1 MDLNASARQQARQ
14 RWMEKDANYR
24 SASLKFWNRETT
36 GQRGLNTATIGFSRA
51 MSNDLQRALYVQGQ
65 ARQQY
70 ETLFS
75 KYYAQGGDMIGK
87 QEGRSRTAGRKGL
100 LALTR
105 ARGAL
110 NNAVRN
116 EYGPNMARRYQA
128 RLRQYQ
134 GARAKAIN
142 AIGVRPEYGAPVLM
156 PPSNR
161 LGGALQI
168 ASQIASLYTTIS
180 GFSGLGGGLNTPD
193 FTPKPIPTLP
203 NGMTDWSQAIVIGP

>member
-1 MDLNASARQQARQ
+1 MDLNAAARQQARQ

-70 ETLFS
+70 ETTFANYFA
-75 KYYAQGGDMIGK
+75 KGGDIVGK

-105 ARGAL
+105 VRGAL

-116 EYGPNMARRYQA
+116 EYGVNMARRQQA
-128 RLRQYQ
+128 RLKQYQ

-142 AIGVRPEYGAPVLM
+142 SIGVRPEYGAPVLM

-168 ASQIASLYTTIS
+168 ATQVV
-180 GFSGLGGGLNTPD
+180 GLGSMTPFGGEKTI
-193 FTPKPIPTLP
+193 FSMM
-203 NGMTDWSQAIVIGP
+203 GFG

>member
-1 MDLNASARQQARQ
+1 MDANAGARMAARQ

-24 SASLKFWNRETT
+24 SASLKFWNKETT

-65 ARQQY
+65 ARSQY
-70 ETLFS
+70 ESTFA
-75 KYYAQGGDMIGK
+75 KFYAQGGDIKGK
-87 QEGRSRTAGRKGL
+87 QEGRSRTAGRKGI

-105 ARGAL
+105 VRGAL

-128 RLRQYQ
+128 RLKMYQ
-134 GARAKAIN
+134 SQKAKAIN
-142 AIGVRPEYGAPVLM
+142 SIGVRPEYGAPVLM

-168 ASQIASLYTTIS
+168 ASQVAGIYS
-180 GFSGLGGGLNTPD
+180 GFGGTNILETLGIGG
-193 FTPKPIPTLP
+193 
-203 NGMTDWSQAIVIGP
+203 

>member
-1 MDLNASARQQARQ
+1 MDLNASARMTARQ

-70 ETLFS
+70 EAAFTKFFS
-75 KYYAQGGDMIGK
+75 KGGDIVGK

-105 ARGAL
+105 VRGAL

-116 EYGPNMARRYQA
+116 EYGANMARRQQA

-134 GARAKAIN
+134 AARAKAIN
-142 AIGVRPEYGAPVLM
+142 SIGVRPEYGAPVLM

-161 LGGALQI
+161 LGGALQVANTALSI
-168 ASQIASLYTTIS
+168 AMPFLPGGQLAGIFSKSATKLPVFNPLDVMIA
-180 GFSGLGGGLNTPD
+180 
-193 FTPKPIPTLP
+193 
-203 NGMTDWSQAIVIGP
+203 

>member
-1 MDLNASARQQARQ
+1 MDANAGARMAARQ

-24 SASLKFWNRETT
+24 SASLKFWNKETT

-70 ETLFS
+70 ESAFA
-75 KYYAQGGDMIGK
+75 KYFAQGGDIVGK

-116 EYGPNMARRYQA
+116 EYGPNMSRRQQA

-134 GARAKAIN
+134 VARAKAIN
-142 AIGVRPEYGAPVLM
+142 SIGVRPEYGAPVLM
-156 PPSNR
+156 PPTNR
-161 LGGALQI
+161 LGGALQL
-168 ASQIASLYTTIS
+168 ATQAVSLAA
-180 GFSGLGGGLNTPD
+180 GLGGGNASGIIWD
-193 FTPKPIPTLP
+193 
-203 NGMTDWSQAIVIGP
+203 

>member
-1 MDLNASARQQARQ
+1 MDLNASARQQAKQ

-70 ETLFS
+70 ETTFA
-75 KYYAQGGDMIGK
+75 KYYAQGGDIIGK

-105 ARGAL
+105 VRGAL

-134 GARAKAIN
+134 GARAKAVN
-142 AIGVRPEYGAPVLM
+142 SVGVRPEYGAPVLM
-156 PPSNR
+156 PPTNR

-168 ASQIASLYTTIS
+168 ASQIAGLVSA
-180 GFSGLGGGLNTPD
+180 FNGLGGANTTPD

>member
-1 MDLNASARQQARQ
+1 MDLNAGARQQARQ

-70 ETLFS
+70 EAAFTKFFS
-75 KYYAQGGDMIGK
+75 QGGDIIGK
-87 QEGRSRTAGRKGL
+87 QEGRSRTAGRKGI

-116 EYGPNMARRYQA
+116 EFGPNMARRQQA

-134 GARAKAIN
+134 AARAKAIN

-156 PPSNR
+156 PPTNR

-168 ASQIASLYTTIS
+168 ASQVASIVS
-180 GFSGLGGGLNTPD
+180 AFKGLGGANTTQLD
-193 FTPKPIPTLP
+193 YQVNPIPTLP
-203 NGMTDWSQAIVIGP
+203 NGMTDWSKAIVID

>member
-1 MDLNASARQQARQ
+1 MDANAGARMAARQ

-24 SASLKFWNRETT
+24 SASLKFWNKETT

-65 ARQQY
+65 SRQQY
-70 ETLFS
+70 ETAFA
-75 KYYAQGGDMIGK
+75 KYYAQGGDIVGK

-116 EYGPNMARRYQA
+116 EYGANMARRQQA

-134 GARAKAIN
+134 VARAKAIN
-142 AIGVRPEYGAPVLM
+142 SIGVRPEYGAPVLM
-156 PPSNR
+156 PPTNR

-168 ASQIASLYTTIS
+168 GTQVASLATANV
-180 GFSGLGGGLNTPD
+180 FGGGSMN
-193 FTPKPIPTLP
+193 FIEYI
-203 NGMTDWSQAIVIGP
+203 SQG

>member
-1 MDLNASARQQARQ
+1 MDANASARMAARQ

-24 SASLKFWNRETT
+24 SESLKFWNKETT

-70 ETLFS
+70 ESTFA
-75 KYYAQGGDMIGK
+75 KYFAQGGDIVGK
-87 QEGRSRTAGRKGL
+87 QEGRSRAAGRKGL

-116 EYGPNMARRYQA
+116 EYGANMARRQQA

-142 AIGVRPEYGAPVLM
+142 SIGVRPEYGAPVLM
-156 PPSNR
+156 PPTNR
-161 LGGALQI
+161 LGGALEL
-168 ASQIASLYTTIS
+168 ASTALSVATPFLPGGGIS
-180 GFSGLGGGLNTPD
+180 KLFSGLGKGGLDYNPLDVVVT
-193 FTPKPIPTLP
+193 
-203 NGMTDWSQAIVIGP
+203 

>member
-1 MDLNASARQQARQ
+1 MDLNASARQAARQ

-24 SASLKFWNRETT
+24 SASLKFWNKETT

-65 ARQQY
+65 SRQQY
-70 ETLFS
+70 ETAFA
-75 KYYAQGGDMIGK
+75 KFYAQGGDMRGK

-116 EYGPNMARRYQA
+116 EFGVNMARRQQARIKQYQA
-128 RLRQYQ
+128 M
-134 GARAKAIN
+134 RAKAVN
-142 AIGVRPEYGAPVLM
+142 SVGVRPEYGAPVLM
-156 PPSNR
+156 PPTNR

-168 ASQIASLYTTIS
+168 ASQVASLVS
-180 GFSGLGGGLNTPD
+180 AFKGLGGANTTQLD
-193 FTPKPIPTLP
+193 YNVKPIPTLP
-203 NGMTDWSQAIVIGP
+203 NGMTDWSQALVIGP

>member
-1 MDLNASARQQARQ
+1 MDLNASARQQAKQ

-65 ARQQY
+65 SRQQY
-70 ETLFS
+70 ENLFT
-75 KYYAQGGDMIGK
+75 KFYAQGGDMVGK

-134 GARAKAIN
+134 GARAKAVN
-142 AIGVRPEYGAPVLM
+142 SVGVRPEYGAPVLM
-156 PPSNR
+156 PPTNR

-168 ASQIASLYTTIS
+168 ASQIAGLVSA
-180 GFSGLGGGLNTPD
+180 FNGLGGANTTPD

>member
-1 MDLNASARQQARQ
+1 MDLNASARQQAKQ

-70 ETLFS
+70 ESTFA
-75 KYYAQGGDMIGK
+75 KYFAQGGDIVGK
-87 QEGRSRTAGRKGL
+87 QEGRSRAAGRKGL

-168 ASQIASLYTTIS
+168 AQQVASLATANV
-180 GFSGLGGGLNTPD
+180 FGGGEMNL
-193 FTPKPIPTLP
+193 LQVLAQ
-203 NGMTDWSQAIVIGP
+203 G